1 MSTDTTIDTEALGDS
16 VQTSLNTL
24 FHSGWESALRTIFFC
39 HPAVGALPGGEGYPA
54 ENFWIAAWIG

>member
-24 FHSGWESALRTIFFC
+24 FHSGGSLPFGPFSLPSCCWCSA
-39 HPAVGALPGGEGYPA
+39 
-54 ENFWIAAWIG
+54 WW